1 MLYGHRRFIIHIK
14 IRDVYENIANNVKKL
29 FDISNY
35 AITRP
40 LPTAK
45 SKGAVTLNNIYN
57 SKYWAS
63 TCAST
68 CASTYT
74 IPCTSFSF

>member
-1 MLYGHRRFIIHIK
+1 MLYGYRRFIIHIK
-14 IRDVYENIANNVKKL
+14 IRDVYEYIANNVKKS

-45 SKGAVTLNNIYN
+45 SKGAVTLNNICN
-57 SKYWAS
+57 SKYWV
-63 TCAST
+63 ST

>member
-1 MLYGHRRFIIHIK
+1 MLYGYRRFIIHIK
-14 IRDVYENIANNVKKL
+14 IRDVYEDIANNVKKL

-45 SKGAVTLNNIYN
+45 SKGAVTLNNICN
-57 SKYWAS
+57 SKYW
-63 TCAST
+63 AST